1 MKRHNF
7 IAMLALLVA
16 TMGAVN
22 AQTRNWGCT
31 PEVQQDMLATVSL
44 YQSDIKEYKNS
55 KDERYLFEAYPKWKM
70 IVANC
75 PKQSKNLYLNG
86 VNILKALINQSKT
99 DEERDGYIAELMAMY
114 DTRIANYGEA
124 AEVTGKKAMDLWA
137 LKKASALDEVYAL
150 YCEAVKVGGD
160 QLDAAYVVKYMETT
174 INYVRAG
181 KAEPTLVVDNYDI
194 ASELLDKQLLA
205 NAGDSAKMKLIEG
218 YIVGVENAFSPYAG
232 CEELVNIYT
241 KKFEADP
248 ENVDLLK
255 KITSILMK
263 KGCAS
268 EQLFF
273 NATEKLYALE
283 PSPSTAMRMGQMS
296 VSKEQFDKAEG
307 YLTDAV
313 KGLTEPKDLY
323 KAYIL
328 LGHSQAARKA
338 YSAARTSFYKAAEI
352 DPTKGEPYIN
362 IANLYAQSARM
373 VDDGMNGRSV
383 YWAAVDMARQATKH
397 DVSDATAEI
406 VNKMVGT
413 FASYFPKKTDA
424 FMLNLI
430 DGQSYTV
437 GSWIGATTV
446 VRTR

>member
-1 MKRHNF
+1 MVVVMTPA
-7 IAMLALLVA
+7 I
-16 TMGAVN
+16 N

-44 YQSDIKEYKNS
+44 YQSDIKEYKSS
-55 KDERYLFEAYPKWKM
+55 KDVRYLFEAYPKWKM

-86 VNILKALINQSKT
+86 DRILKALINQSQT
-99 DEERDGYIAELMAMY
+99 PEERNGYINELMAMY

-124 AEVTGKKAMDLWA
+124 AEVTAKKAMDLWD
-137 LKKASALDEVYAL
+137 LRKDEALDEVYRL
-150 YCEAVKVGGD
+150 YSEAVKIGGND
-160 QLDAAYVVKYMETT
+160 LEAAFVVKYMETT

-205 NAGDSAKMKLIEG
+205 NAGDSVKMKLIEG
-218 YIVGVENAFSPYAG
+218 YIAGVENAFSPYAG

-248 ENVDLLK
+248 ENVELLK
-255 KITSILMK
+255 KITSIMMK
-263 KGCAS
+263 KGCS
-268 EQLFF
+268 TEQLFF
-273 NATEKLYALE
+273 DATEKLYSLE
-283 PSPSTAMRMGQMS
+283 PSPATAMRMGQMS
-296 VSKEQFDKAEG
+296 VSKEQYAKAEE
-307 YLTDAV
+307 YLNDAV
-313 KGLTEPKDLY
+313 KGLTETKDLY

-338 YSAARTSFYKAAEI
+338 YAAARSSFYKAAEV
-352 DPTKGEPYIN
+352 DPTKGEPYIQ

-373 VDDGMNGRSV
+373 VDDGLNGRSV

-397 DVSDATAEI
+397 DVSDATAET
-406 VNKMVGT
+406 VSKMVST
-413 FASYFPKKTDA
+413 FSGYFPKKTDA

-437 GSWIGATTV
+437 GSWIGATTI